1 MDSGCLNVRNDCVIG
16 NLGGVGLCCLF
27 GVFFLPPEVYLSQ
40 EYFVSGSIHSIH
52 TMEAADLKLFIR
64 QENLHN

>member
-1 MDSGCLNVRNDCVIG
+1 MPKRKERLCNRKLRGCGAL
-16 NLGGVGLCCLF
+16 LF
-27 GVFFLPPEVYLSQ
+27 VWGFFLPPEVYLSQ